1 LCHIHTKPHTHGGI
15 SVLFF
20 ALTVVEFIYQL
31 NSPIM
36 DALALEMQHSVAF
49 IATFN
54 MLIIILFTRN

>member
-1 LCHIHTKPHTHGGI
+1 
-15 SVLFF
+15 
-20 ALTVVEFIYQL
+20 
-31 NSPIM
+31 M

>member
-1 LCHIHTKPHTHGGI
+1 MTAKWRDSDFLLIHSYK
-15 SVLFF
+15 
-20 ALTVVEFIYQL
+20 FIYPL

-36 DALALEMQHSVAF
+36 DALTLEMQHSVAF